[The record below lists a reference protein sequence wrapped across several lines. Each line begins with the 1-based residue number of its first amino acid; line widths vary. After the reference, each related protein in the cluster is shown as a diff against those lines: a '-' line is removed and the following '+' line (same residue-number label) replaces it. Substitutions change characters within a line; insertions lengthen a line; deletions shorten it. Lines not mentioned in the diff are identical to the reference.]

1 VSGCARWIEMV
12 ADEAPL
18 NVEQQLLLKDENL
31 RSLDNSQ
38 LPNKIP
44 PEIKPAKYSK
54 QYGIICTG

>member
-1 VSGCARWIEMV
+1 MSGYARWIEMV

-18 NVEQQLLLKDENL
+18 NVEQQLLLRDENL

-54 QYGIICTG
+54 

>member
-1 VSGCARWIEMV
+1 MSGYARWIEMV

-18 NVEQQLLLKDENL
+18 HVEQQLLLRDENL

-54 QYGIICTG
+54 YIRGAEWT